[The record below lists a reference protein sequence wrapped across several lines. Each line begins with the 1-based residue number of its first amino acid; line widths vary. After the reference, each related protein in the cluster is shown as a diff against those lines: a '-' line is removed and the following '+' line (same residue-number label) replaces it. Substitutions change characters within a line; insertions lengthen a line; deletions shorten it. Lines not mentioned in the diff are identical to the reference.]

1 MKKAGSLVV
10 AELAQMSKPLNTQE
24 EIEQVAT
31 ISAQDAEVGRIIAD
45 AMEKVGKDGVI
56 TVEEGKTF

>member
-1 MKKAGSLVV
+1 MKKAGALVV
-10 AELAQMSKPLNTQE
+10 DELVKLSTPLDSQE

-31 ISAQDAEVGRIIAD
+31 ISGQDEEVGKIIAD

>member
-1 MKKAGSLVV
+1 MKKAGNLVV
-10 AELAQMSKPLNTQE
+10 EELARISKPLNTQE

-31 ISAQDAEVGRIIAD
+31 ISAQDAEVGQIIAS

-56 TVEEGKTF
+56 TVEEGRTF

>member
-1 MKKAGSLVV
+1 MKKAGLLVV
-10 AELAQMSKPLNTQE
+10 EELANMSKPLNTQE

-31 ISAQDAEVGRIIAD
+31 ISAQDPEVGGIIAD

-56 TVEEGKTF
+56 TVEE